1 MYTIE
6 NKLGFC
12 TMPTETTTSSRTAPM
27 MEVTPAIRVRLLAD
41 DVTGACD
48 AGVAFLRAGHAVRVW
63 FGAQALFPAAETAQ
77 AFHTDSRSLPGE
89 EAARLVGEAAAAL
102 RGHPDALFFKKVDS
116 AGRGPIAAE
125 LLAAHRA
132 LGTRAILFA
141 PGFPAA
147 GRTVR
152 DGILEIQDASGQNT
166 RLNLRAMFPPAMQDA
181 VAAISC
187 AGEVAA
193 AIECGKRVLVCD
205 SAEQAELDA
214 LARAAEPL
222 HALLYAGSAGLA
234 QAIAS
239 LHTAPA
245 PGVPRAAAARTL
257 VIAGTAHPV
266 TTLQLERLEQAARD
280 RGDVRILRI
289 GCAPGDDATIREA
302 FASFDPEALILTGG
316 ETALLAARALNAH
329 STLLQGE
336 FAPGIPWGRL
346 QGGGAQG
353 RIAVTKSGGF
363 GVANALNEVIAKL
376 SGAA

>member
-1 MYTIE
+1 MYTTE

-12 TMPTETTTSSRTAPM
+12 AMPTETSTTSRTAPAT
-27 MEVTPAIRVRLLAD
+27 EVAPAIRVRLLAD

-48 AGVAFLRAGHAVRVW
+48 AGAAFLRAGHGVRAW
-63 FGAQALFPAAETAQ
+63 FGPKALFPTVETAQ
-77 AFHTDSRSLPGE
+77 AFHTDSRSLSAL
-89 EAARLVGEAAAAL
+89 EAERVVGEAAAAL
-102 RGHPDALFFKKVDS
+102 RAQPDTILFKKVDS

-132 LGTRAILFA
+132 LATRAILFA

-152 DGILEIQDASGQNT
+152 NGMLEIQDASGQST
-166 RLNLRAMFPPAMQDA
+166 RLNLREMFAPEMRDA
-181 VAAISC
+181 VATISC
-187 AGEVAA
+187 ADEVVA
-193 AIECGKRVLVCD
+193 AIECGKTVLVCD
-205 SAEQAELDA
+205 SATQADLEA
-214 LARAAEPL
+214 LARTAEPL
-222 HALLYAGSAGLA
+222 HELLYAGSAGLS

-239 LHTAPA
+239 LHPAPA
-245 PGVPRAAAARTL
+245 PDVPRAAVTRTL

-266 TTLQLERLEQAARD
+266 TMLQLERLDQAVRD
-280 RGDVRILRI
+280 REQVRILRI
-289 GCAPGDDATIREA
+289 ECAPGDDATIREV

-316 ETALLAARALNAH
+316 DTAQLAARALNAH
-329 STLLQGE
+329 SILLHGE

-346 QGGGAQG
+346 QGGAAQE

-363 GVANALNEVIAKL
+363 GAADALNEAIAEL